1 MKNFNKNGNSSQ
13 MTTYRNLEKQ
23 NLEFELCEL
32 KSNPL
37 YKQELVDYFE
47 ELLEGHELMKLQN
60 YYQIKI
66 CFNAALNNLEIQEK

>member
-1 MKNFNKNGNSSQ
+1 MKNFNNQKSPHMKKFDDNHIQ
-13 MTTYRNLEKQ
+13 DLK
-23 NLEFELCEL
+23 FELCEL
-32 KSNPL
+32 RSNPL